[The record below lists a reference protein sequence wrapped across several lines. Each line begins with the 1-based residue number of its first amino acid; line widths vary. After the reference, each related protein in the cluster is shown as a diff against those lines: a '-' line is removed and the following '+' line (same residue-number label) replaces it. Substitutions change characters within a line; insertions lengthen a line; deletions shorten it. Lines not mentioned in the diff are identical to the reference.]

1 VGFIKHP
8 GAALG
13 ILTGLNVL
21 NYLDRY
27 VGAAV
32 LPLIIADLHISDGQ
46 AGSLQSIFIFIY
58 ALACPVMG
66 WLGDR
71 GRRLPLATVGV
82 LVFCIATFGSGLST
96 TFAVLLA
103 ARALVGIGEASYAIV
118 TPSLISDLYPA
129 DRRSRALAIFYAAIP
144 VGSALGYMLG
154 GAIGARFGWRGAFF
168 AAGGPG
174 IILALSLLL
183 LAEPPRGRYDAPRA
197 GNAAP
202 LSVGASLRALWAR
215 PSFVVNT
222 VAQTI
227 YTFSMGGLA
236 AWIPT
241 YFVRERGLP
250 LERAAFLF
258 GLCLVLAGFIG
269 TLLGGQLGDRFAK
282 KSPSAPF
289 VASGVALLL
298 SFPFVLIGVL
308 ASEPAIFWPGM
319 FMALLL
325 LFFNTGPL
333 NAAMANVL
341 PSDLRARGFA
351 VYSVAILV
359 LGDGP
364 SPTIIGLASDVVGLR
379 VPVLVAGGLL
389 FISGLVLLAGRNTL
403 PRDLV
408 VAVPSSAAAS

>member
-1 VGFIKHP
+1 VGFIKRP

-58 ALACPVMG
+58 ALACPIMG
-66 WLGDR
+66 ILGDR

-82 LVFCIATFGSGLST
+82 LIFCMATFGSGLAT
-96 TFAVLLA
+96 TFALLLA
-103 ARALVGIGEASYAIV
+103 ARSLVGIGEASYAIV
-118 TPSLISDLYPA
+118 TPSVIADLYPA
-129 DRRSRALAIFYAAIP
+129 HRRSNALAIFYAAIP

-154 GAIGARFGWRGAFF
+154 GAIGARFGWRAAFF

-174 IILALSLLL
+174 IVLALSLLA
-183 LAEPPRGRYDAPRA
+183 LAEPPRGRYDAPKA
-197 GNAAP
+197 QGSAP
-202 LSVGASLRALWAR
+202 LSMGASLRALWAR

-222 VAQTI
+222 VAQTV
-227 YTFSMGGLA
+227 YTFAMGGMA

-241 YFVRERGLP
+241 YYVRERGLP
-250 LERAAFLF
+250 LDQAAFFF

-269 TLLGGQLGDRFAK
+269 TLLGGQVGDRLAK
-282 KSPSAPF
+282 KSPMAPF
-289 VASGVALLL
+289 VASGIALLL
-298 SFPFVLIGVL
+298 SFPFVLVGVL
-308 ASEPAIFWPGM
+308 AAQPAIFWPAM
-319 FMALLL
+319 FVALLL

-333 NAAMANVL
+333 NAAMTNVL
-341 PSDLRARGFA
+341 PPDLRGRGFA
-351 VYSVAILV
+351 IYSVAIHV

-364 SPTIIGLASDVVGLR
+364 SPTLIGLASDAVGLR
-379 VPVLVAGGLL
+379 LPVLVAGALL
-389 FISGLVLLAGRNTL
+389 FISGLVLLIGRHTL
-403 PRDLV
+403 PRDMAA
-408 VAVPSSAAAS
+408 VAPAAVAA